1 MTAPLGCDWCQSNLD
16 AELQKYVHEPPPV
29 GFGIVYAI
37 VKRSGNQKAYI
48 GKTEMQQQGVQTRFW
63 GHQFGTYGR
72 AKSAIHMAIQKNG
85 VDAFRLLVLALV
97 PSGELSETEKRLIVK
112 FGTLSPGGYNLR
124 AGGEGGL
131 MSDKARQN
139 MRDAWKDP
147 VIRAKHVAGS
157 KRAFTPENK
166 QKLIEGIKNMPP
178 EARQASSAKMKKTKL
193 ANGIEWRAKRDAT
206 ALETVLPHE
215 PNVDS
220 RIDGAYYLRPSDG
233 SIRRWS
239 AQSRRFDSKPI
250 PKPVLE

>member
-1 MTAPLGCDWCQSNLD
+1 MAAPLGRDWCQSNLD
-16 AELQKYVHEPPPV
+16 PELQKYVDEPPPV

-48 GKTEMQQQGVQTRFW
+48 GKTEMQQQGVRTRFW

-85 VDAFRLLVLALV
+85 IDAFRLLVLALV
-97 PSGELSETEKRLIVK
+97 PSSELSETEKRLIMK

-131 MSDKARQN
+131 MSDKARQK
-139 MRDAWKDP
+139 MRDSWKDP
-147 VIRAKHVAGS
+147 VIRARHVSGN
-157 KRAFTPENK
+157 KRAFTPEK
-166 QKLIEGIKNMPP
+166 QQKLLEGGKNVSP
-178 EARQASSAKMKKTKL
+178 EARQAASAKMKKTKL
-193 ANGIEWRAKRDAT
+193 TNGAQWREKRDAT
-206 ALETVLPHE
+206 ALKEALPHD

-220 RIDGAYYLRPSDG
+220 RVDGAYYKRPSDG

-250 PKPVLE
+250 PNPVLE